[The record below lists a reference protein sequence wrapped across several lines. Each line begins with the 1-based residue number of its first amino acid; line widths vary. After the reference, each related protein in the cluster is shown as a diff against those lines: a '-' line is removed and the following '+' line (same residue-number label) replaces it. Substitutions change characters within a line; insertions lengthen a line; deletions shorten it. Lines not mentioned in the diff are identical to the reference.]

1 MMSRRGATL
10 IEVMVAVVVLAIGS
24 VAAMDL
30 ATQVVRANEQLNF
43 QTASYEVFNRV
54 AAEIRSATCHVYP
67 GLVAPAPG
75 TADAGL
81 LVPAGAWQSAQAGT
95 SVIRSIG
102 DIEHGAA
109 TDGTGMPMIVDYRVQ
124 PDPPANP
131 GELFGFDIEVR
142 VREAKFNV
150 AQDTL
155 NATSTHWIRTWPIRK
170 NCVVRSE
177 AASRGGWQ

>member
-1 MMSRRGATL
+1 MKQRGATL
-10 IEVMVAVVVLAIGS
+10 IEVMVAVMVLAVGS
-24 VAAMDL
+24 VAAMSL

-43 QTASYEVFNRV
+43 QSASYEVFNRV
-54 AAEIRSATCHVYP
+54 AAEIRSSTCHVYP
-67 GLVAPAPG
+67 ALVAPAPG
-75 TADAGL
+75 TADPGL
-81 LVPAGAWQSAQAGT
+81 LIPAGAWQSVPVGT

-102 DIEHGAA
+102 NIEHGGA

-124 PDPPANP
+124 PDAPANP

-155 NATSTHWIRTWPIRK
+155 NATSTYWIRTWPIRK

-177 AASRGGWQ
+177 PASRGGWQ